1 MFLIIGIWGG
11 SNRIYA
17 TIKFFLYTVL
27 GSLLMLIAFLY
38 LYFKSGTFSIIDYY
52 YLPISLEVQ
61 IFIFLAFFMAFAVKI
76 PMWPLHTW
84 LPDAHVQAPTGGSVI
99 LAAIMLKLGGYS
111 FIRFAMPIAP
121 DASLFLKPFMISLSL
136 IAIVYIAFVA
146 LIQKDMKKLIAYS
159 SISHMG
165 FVTLGLFLMSP
176 LAVEG
181 AYIQMISHG
190 FISAAM
196 FICVGILYDQ
206 THSREIKNYGGVIN
220 KMPIFTAF
228 AVFFAMANAGLPGTS
243 GFVGEFMVILGAM
256 KENFWIA
263 FIAATT
269 LILGAAYSLWLIKRV
284 FYGDIGNAKVGN
296 LSDIKSKDFIVLGTL
311 ASLILFVGV
320 YPKIISDITNSSVLQ
335 FIELISFSKAAI
347 L

>member
-1 MFLIIGIWGG
+1 
-11 SNRIYA
+11 
-17 TIKFFLYTVL
+17 
-27 GSLLMLIAFLY
+27 
-38 LYFKSGTFSIIDYY
+38 
-52 YLPISLEVQ
+52 
-61 IFIFLAFFMAFAVKI
+61 
-76 PMWPLHTW
+76 
-84 LPDAHVQAPTGGSVI
+84 
-99 LAAIMLKLGGYS
+99 MLKLGGYS

-181 AYIQMISHG
+181 AYIQMMSHG

-284 FYGDIGNAKVGN
+284 FYGDIGNAKVAN

>member
-1 MFLIIGIWGG
+1 
-11 SNRIYA
+11 
-17 TIKFFLYTVL
+17 
-27 GSLLMLIAFLY
+27 
-38 LYFKSGTFSIIDYY
+38 
-52 YLPISLEVQ
+52 
-61 IFIFLAFFMAFAVKI
+61 MAFAVKI

-111 FIRFAMPIAP
+111 FIRFAMPISP
-121 DASLFLKPFMISLSL
+121 DATLLLKPLMISLSL
-136 IAIVYIAFVA
+136 IAIVYIALVA

-165 FVTLGLFLMSP
+165 FVTLGLFLISP

-206 THSREIKNYGGVIN
+206 THTREIKKYGGVIN
-220 KMPIFTAF
+220 KMPLFTAF

-243 GFVGEFMVILGAM
+243 GFVGEFMVILGSM

-269 LILGAAYSLWLIKRV
+269 LILGASYSRWLIKRV
-284 FYGDIGNAKVGN
+284 FYGDVGNAAVAK
-296 LSDIKSKDFIVLGTL
+296 LSDINSREFMILGVL
-311 ASLILFVGV
+311 ASLIILVGV

-335 FIELISFSKAAI
+335 FIELVSFSKVGI

>member
-1 MFLIIGIWGG
+1 M
-11 SNRIYA
+11 
-17 TIKFFLYTVL
+17 
-27 GSLLMLIAFLY
+27 
-38 LYFKSGTFSIIDYY
+38 
-52 YLPISLEVQ
+52 PIS
-61 IFIFLAFFMAFAVKI
+61 
-76 PMWPLHTW
+76 
-84 LPDAHVQAPTGGSVI
+84 PDAT
-99 LAAIMLKLGGYS
+99 LL
-111 FIRFAMPIAP
+111 
-121 DASLFLKPFMISLSL
+121 LKPLMILLSL
-136 IAIVYIAFVA
+136 IAIVYIALVA

-165 FVTLGLFLMSP
+165 FVTLGLFLISP

-206 THSREIKNYGGVIN
+206 THTREIKKYGGVIN
-220 KMPIFTAF
+220 KMPLFTAF

-243 GFVGEFMVILGAM
+243 GFVGEFMVILGSM

-263 FIAATT
+263 FTAATT

-284 FYGDIGNAKVGN
+284 FYGDIGNAVIAK
-296 LSDIKSKDFIVLGTL
+296 LSDINSREFLILGSL
-311 ASLILFVGV
+311 ASLIIFVGV

-335 FIELISFSKAAI
+335 FIELVSFSKVEM